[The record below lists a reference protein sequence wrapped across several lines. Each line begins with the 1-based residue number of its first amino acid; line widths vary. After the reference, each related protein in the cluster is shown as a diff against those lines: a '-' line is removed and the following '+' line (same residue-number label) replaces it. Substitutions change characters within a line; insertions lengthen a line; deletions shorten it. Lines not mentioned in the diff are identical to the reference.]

1 MTEQLI
7 LIGGGGHCKAC
18 IDVIEQEG
26 RYAIAGIIDSPS
38 KVGQVVQD
46 YKVLGSDNAIKDLHK
61 AGHSFLITLG
71 QIKSPARRIELF
83 IVLEQLGANLPAI
96 ISPRAYI
103 ARSATIG
110 KGTIVLHDAL
120 VNSNAFVGDNCIIN
134 TKSVVEHDSRIEN
147 HCHIST
153 GTIINGGTVV
163 GAESFVGSNAVT
175 QEYAVISEK
184 SFIQA
189 ASLVKRE
196 QQ

>member
-1 MTEQLI
+1 MVERII
-7 LIGGGGHCKAC
+7 LIGGGGHCNSC

-26 RYAIAGIIDSPS
+26 RFVIAGILDAPAKI
-38 KVGQVVQD
+38 GQA
-46 YKVLGSDNAIKDLHK
+46 VLGYEIVGSDDAIEDLHK
-61 AGHSFLITLG
+61 AGHSFLIALG
-71 QIKSPARRIELF
+71 QIKSPVRRISLF
-83 IVLEQLGANLPAI
+83 TVLKKLGANLPAI

-189 ASLVKRE
+189 TGLVRRE